1 MGPDMM
7 EIADRIRLMAS
18 DGIGGKR
25 DLLPLYADGEAMK
38 KLVAYL
44 AEPFRGKVDCVCS
57 PESLGFILGSMLAY
71 ELGVGLVVIRRNRQ
85 FMVDPE
91 EQVTASYIDHR
102 DQVTTLITE
111 RCLLPAGSRVL
122 LADDWMSTAA
132 TVQACSNMIEDTG
145 CKVAGIAA
153 VGVNYRS
160 AAKDMIDAGNV
171 RYVYC
176 EN

>member
-1 MGPDMM
+1 MGPDLI
-7 EIADRIRLMAS
+7 EIENRIRLMAS

-25 DLLPLYADGEAMK
+25 DLLPLYADGEAVK

-57 PESLGFILGSMLAY
+57 PESLGFIIGSMLAY

-132 TVQACSNMIEDTG
+132 TVQACSNMIEDAG

>member
-1 MGPDMM
+1 MGPDLI
-7 EIADRIRLMAS
+7 EIQNRIRLMAS

-25 DLLPLYADGEAMK
+25 DLLPLYADGEAVK

-57 PESLGFILGSMLAY
+57 PESLGFIIGSMLAY

-132 TVQACSNMIEDTG
+132 TVQACSNMIEDAG

>member
-1 MGPDMM
+1 MGMDLNKL
-7 EIADRIRLMAS
+7 EDKIRLMVP

-25 DLLPLYADGEAMK
+25 DLLPLYADREAMK
-38 KLVAYL
+38 AVVEYL

-71 ELGVGLVVIRRNRQ
+71 ELGVGMVVIRRNRQ
-85 FMVDPE
+85 FVIDPK

-102 DQVTTLITE
+102 DQVATLITE
-111 RCLLPAGSRVL
+111 RSLLRAGSRVL

-132 TVQACSNMIEDTG
+132 TVQACSNMIEDAG
-145 CKVAGIAA
+145 CKVAGVAA
-153 VGVNYRS
+153 VGVNYHS
-160 AAKDMIDAGNV
+160 AARGMIDAGNV

>member
-85 FMVDPE
+85 FMVDPK
-91 EQVTASYIDHR
+91 EQVTASYINHR

-160 AAKDMIDAGNV
+160 AAKDMIDAGHV

>member
-1 MGPDMM
+1 MDRKQL
-7 EIADRIRLMAS
+7 EERIRLLAP

-25 DLLPLYADGEAMK
+25 DLLPVYADKGAMK
-38 KLVAYL
+38 ALVEYL
-44 AEPFRGKVDCVCS
+44 AEPFRGKVHCVCS
-57 PESLGFILGSMLAY
+57 PESLGLVLGSMLAY

-85 FMVDPE
+85 FMIDPD

-102 DQVTTLITE
+102 DQVTTLVTE
-111 RCLLPAGSRVL
+111 RSLLPAGSRVL

-132 TVQACSNMIEDTG
+132 TIQALSNMIEDAG
-145 CKVAGIAA
+145 CKVAGIATI
-153 VGVNYRS
+153 GVNYRS
-160 AAKDMIDAGNV
+160 AARDMIDAGTV

>member
-1 MGPDMM
+1 MGMDLNKL
-7 EIADRIRLMAS
+7 EDKIRLMVP

-25 DLLPLYADGEAMK
+25 DLLPLYADREAMK
-38 KLVAYL
+38 AVVEYL

-57 PESLGFILGSMLAY
+57 PESLGFVLGSMLAY
-71 ELGVGLVVIRRNRQ
+71 ELGVGIVVIRRNRQ
-85 FMVDPE
+85 FMIDPE

-111 RCLLPAGSRVL
+111 RDLLPSGSRVL

-132 TVQACSNMIEDTG
+132 TVQACSNMIEDAG

-153 VGVNYRS
+153 VGVNYHS
-160 AAKDMIDAGNV
+160 AAKDMIDAGKI

>member
-91 EQVTASYIDHR
+91 EQVTASYINHR

-111 RCLLPAGSRVL
+111 RRLLPAGSRVL

-153 VGVNYRS
+153 IGVNYCS

>member
-91 EQVTASYIDHR
+91 EQVTASYINHR

-111 RCLLPAGSRVL
+111 RRLLPSASRHG
-122 LADDWMSTAA
+122 W
-132 TVQACSNMIEDTG
+132 
-145 CKVAGIAA
+145 
-153 VGVNYRS
+153 
-160 AAKDMIDAGNV
+160 
-171 RYVYC
+171 
-176 EN
+176 